1 MEMFKS
7 SIRELNGIGENS
19 TRQSNHLK
27 QVSDFTAEQSR
38 YFKDLTCAIPLTMA
52 SALTMVT
59 PRNKNEEPQLL
70 ASG

>member
-1 MEMFKS
+1 MFKS
-7 SIRELNGIGENS
+7 SIREINGIRDNS
-19 TRQSNHLK
+19 MRQSNQLK
-27 QVSDFTAEQSR
+27 QVSEFTPEQSR

-70 ASG
+70 TSG